1 MNIEEVLQI
10 KEQMLGDYRVQAVD
24 SRELALALGSKRKKH
39 RDWCSDMVDQCKL
52 KEGADY
58 VKEYGA
64 REDGRGEFVYYVFTL
79 DSAKYITLL
88 FRGEASKQ
96 VMRYFLACEKS
107 AQANTQ
113 HLIASTNQQSAI
125 EDFTIINNL
134 FTQQLINNGYSQGE
148 IRKNTILTGMEYE
161 KKTGVPVLAPML
173 LLENTQ
179 GSNSTELTP
188 YEGTQ
193 AALSEVAGTSI
204 VVSDIANRYKYVTSK
219 MVNSELESLG
229 YQRNHDN
236 LGKKYYWVKT
246 ELSNLYAESGP
257 LVSGP
262 HKGLHVVKGWRFDPV
277 KFPNFYN
284 ILHSRLLELEDRLK
298 IKYCNKEK

>member
-10 KEQMLGDYRVQAVD
+10 KEQMLGDYSVQAVD
-24 SRELALALGSKRKKH
+24 GRSLYDALEIKARF
-39 RDWCSDMVDQCKL
+39 RDWMPTKLIEAGAILDKDYTTYEREKIRSGGSDYREYTICISLAKDIAMLSRGNAAQKVR
-52 KEGADY
+52 DY
-58 VKEYGA
+58 
-64 REDGRGEFVYYVFTL
+64 F
-79 DSAKYITLL
+79 
-88 FRGEASKQ
+88 KQ
-96 VMRYFLACEKS
+96 CEKS
-107 AQANTQ
+107 VQSNAQQ
-113 HLIASTNQQSAI
+113 LIASTNQQSAI

-148 IRKNTILTGMEYE
+148 IRKNTLLTGIEYE
-161 KKTGVPVLAPML
+161 KKTGVKVLAPML
-173 LLENTQ
+173 QLENTN
-179 GSNSTELTP
+179 GVNSIELSA
-188 YEGTQ
+188 YEGTHS
-193 AALSEVAGTSI
+193 ALSEVAGTSI

-219 MVNSELESLG
+219 MVNAELESLG

-246 ELSNLYAESGP
+246 DLSNLYAESGP

-262 HKGLHVVKGWRFDPV
+262 YKGLHVVKGWRFDPI

-298 IKYCNKEK
+298 IKYDKN